1 MSLLFKNRERSSGAN
16 QRKLSFIQKIR
27 SFFISHLRQWL
38 SSLGSI
44 WRDPMPSIL
53 TIAVLGVS
61 LTLPATLY
69 VVVKNAESVEQNWQ
83 SAAEISLFLQD
94 ELNQQQLSTFIKQ
107 VELNHK
113 VDKVRLISK
122 DDALAEFEQES
133 GFGDAL
139 NLLDSNPLPNVLVVA
154 PLPEFSSASA
164 AKDLLTELEQMR
176 EVDFGK
182 LDIEWLRRLNALLSM
197 VNTALSSLVIL
208 LCISV
213 VLIVGNTI
221 RLSIANRKE
230 EIEVLKLVGATDSF
244 IQRPFLYTGLW
255 YGFFAGMLAWFSI
268 EILLLFLASS
278 IEKLTELYHS
288 NFSLAGLSIGEMFIL
303 LGISMLLGWLGSFI
317 VVRQQIKQIEP
328 ELG

>member
-1 MSLLFKNRERSSGAN
+1 MSLLFSNRDKKGAT
-16 QRKLSFIQKIR
+16 QRKLGFFQKVR
-27 SFFISHLRQWL
+27 SFFISHIRQWL

-69 VVVKNAESVEQNWQ
+69 VVVKNAESVEQSWQ
-83 SAAEISLFLQD
+83 NAAEISLFLQD
-94 ELNQQQLSTFIKQ
+94 ELTSQQLTTFVKQ

-113 VDKVRLISK
+113 VEQIQLINK
-122 DDALAEFEQES
+122 ADALAEFEQLS

-139 NLLDSNPLPNVLVVA
+139 NLLDSNPLPNVLVVT
-154 PLPEFSSASA
+154 PSSQFSSANA
-164 AKDLLTELEQMR
+164 AKALLSELEQMR

-182 LDIEWLRRLNALLSM
+182 LDIEWLRRLNALLNM
-197 VNTALSSLVIL
+197 VNSALSSLIIL

-221 RLSIANRKE
+221 RLAIANRKD

-268 EILLLFLASS
+268 EILLWYLSAS
-278 IEKLTELYHS
+278 IEVITELYHS
-288 NFSLAGLSIGEMFIL
+288 EFSLSGLSAGEMFWL
-303 LGISMLLGWLGSFI
+303 LAISMMLGWLGSFI
-317 VVRQQIKQIEP
+317 VVRQQIKLIEP